1 MDWFDL
7 EHQYKLYL
15 ERMGINES
23 EMLPN
28 EQIERK
34 MAFYCGAYQVLA
46 TLKEVVPKMKEI
58 EAAEKL
64 EDMFNQAKE
73 FFTKQSN
80 KNNPNIN

>member
-1 MDWFDL
+1 MDWFNL

-15 ERMGINES
+15 EGMGINES

-28 EQIERK
+28 EAIERK
-34 MAFYCGAYQVLA
+34 MAFYCGAYQVLS
-46 TLKEVVPKMKEI
+46 TLKEVVPKMEEI

-64 EDMFNQAKE
+64 EYMLDQAKE

-80 KNNPNIN
+80 KNNPNVN